1 MEIEGWKAEY
11 FREQLEKGVR
21 DIYEAQLLIATQ
33 RIYQVGSSR
42 RLYQGV
48 GRRVQGRSG
57 ELRRSLEN
65 PSYKLAVSG
74 GEVEL
79 QARIPEYIRF
89 LDMKKY
95 GNFRIYNRQVWGILY
110 KETLNNIKYE
120 FRDWLKSNISR
131 LLAQAGS

>member
-33 RIYQVGSSR
+33 RIYQVGSAR
-42 RLYQGV
+42 RRYQGV
-48 GRRVQGRSG
+48 GRSVQGRSG
-57 ELRRSLEN
+57 ELRSSLES
-65 PSYKLAVSG
+65 PRYRIDPSG
-74 GEVEL
+74 GGVEL
-79 QARIPEYIRF
+79 QAQVPEYIRF

-110 KETLNNIKYE
+110 KEILNNIKYE
-120 FRDWLKSNISR
+120 FRDWLKSKVESF
-131 LLAQAGS
+131 LSQPPG